1 MTETSTSVSEHKWN
15 EGYHISSEEFEIQ
28 LRYDLAVW
36 FMFANQYSAA
46 KRHLNFVGKLF
57 SSCQSSKMEYCTI
70 SAASLKGF
78 LSACQIQDVEGDKSL
93 TERMHESIKNH
104 YVGFVKILQEDNVHR
119 EVPLHY
125 RAMAELDLLSA
136 AASGKFTIAKDLVFK
151 VQTLNVIRRTLAG
164 RHIPQS
170 YFRLIADEGTNGFQ
184 YFISVLKRSKVYLNI
199 RTFSYFFL
207 RFNLGFRAS
216 LR

>member
-1 MTETSTSVSEHKWN
+1 
-15 EGYHISSEEFEIQ
+15 
-28 LRYDLAVW
+28 
-36 FMFANQYSAA
+36 MFANQYSAA
-46 KRHLNFVGKLF
+46 KRHLNIVGKLF
-57 SSCQSSKMEYCTI
+57 NTCQSSKLEYCTI
-70 SAASLKGF
+70 SASTLKGF

-104 YVGFVKILQEDNVHR
+104 YVGFVSVLQEDNILR

-164 RHIPQS
+164 RHVPQT
-170 YFRLIADEGTNGFQ
+170 YFKLIADEGTSGFQ
-184 YFISVLKRSKVYLNI
+184 YLISVQKLSIPFSKLI
-199 RTFSYFFL
+199 LQHF
-207 RFNLGFRAS
+207 
-216 LR
+216 